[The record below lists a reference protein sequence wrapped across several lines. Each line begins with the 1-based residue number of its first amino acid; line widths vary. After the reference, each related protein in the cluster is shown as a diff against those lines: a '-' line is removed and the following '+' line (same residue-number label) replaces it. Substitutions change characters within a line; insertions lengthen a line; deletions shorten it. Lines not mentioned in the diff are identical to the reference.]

1 VIAPRATLADVQA
14 DDAKTWVAGVFD
26 RAASTYDESA
36 GAYHDAF
43 GVRLVEA
50 VGVAPGDAVIDVGC
64 GRGAILDPA
73 AHRVRPHGSVVG
85 IDLSPEMVRLARQ
98 RAVDAGI
105 DARIE
110 VMDAEHI
117 DMPDESFTV
126 VLCGFG
132 VFFLPN
138 PERAMAGF
146 HRVLAP
152 GGRIGVSTW
161 GPEDDRWSWEDDL
174 FADIVVERSAVRRP
188 FDRPD
193 DLETL
198 LLEAGFDDVAVHT
211 VDHEVALAG
220 ADEWWAWKW
229 SYSLRGVLEQ
239 LSQGRLQQLYDEA
252 SERIAAMPTDA
263 TGRLPLRLEALF
275 ATGRRDR

>member
-1 VIAPRATLADVQA
+1 MHG
-14 DDAKTWVAGVFD
+14 DDAKAWVAGVFD

-36 GAYHDAF
+36 GAYHDVF
-43 GVRLVEA
+43 GIRLVEA
-50 VGVAPGDAVIDVGC
+50 VGVMPGDAVLDVGC
-64 GRGAILDPA
+64 GRGAILVPA
-73 AHRVRPHGSVVG
+73 AERAGPNGSVVA

-98 RAVDAGI
+98 RAVEAAI

-110 VMDAEHI
+110 VMDAEQI
-117 DMPDESFTV
+117 DMPDGSFTV
-126 VLCGFG
+126 LLCGFG

-138 PERAMAGF
+138 PERAMTGF

-161 GPEDDRWSWEDDL
+161 GAEDERWSWEDDL
-174 FADIVVERSAVRRP
+174 FADIAVERRAVRRP

-193 DLETL
+193 ELEGL
-198 LLEAGFDDVAVHT
+198 LIDAGFLDVAVHS
-211 VDHEVALAG
+211 VDHEVGLAG

-239 LSQGRLQQLYDEA
+239 LSSSRQQQLFEQA

-275 ATGRRDR
+275 ATGRTDR